1 MADRLPDAKLTQI
14 RRTCEGV
21 KPGKIHVTGT
31 PTPGALLHA
40 LACAPRDVRD
50 LLAEIDR
57 LRREQILTA
66 GQQTVLACIRE
77 YMVEHGYAPTV
88 RELCGAAQAS
98 TATVVKHIQAL
109 QRHGF
114 LRHHPRKAR
123 GIELL
128 DGEAVAS

>member
-1 MADRLPDAKLTQI
+1 MVDRLPDAKLAQI
-14 RRTCEGV
+14 RRTWEDV
-21 KPGKIHVTGT
+21 KPGQIHVTGT

-50 LLAEIDR
+50 LLAEVDR
-57 LRREQILTA
+57 LRAEQPLTA
-66 GQQTVLACIRE
+66 GERTVLTGVRAH
-77 YMVEHGYAPTV
+77 MAEHGYAPTV
-88 RELCGAAQAS
+88 RELCDAVEAS

-114 LRHHPRKAR
+114 LRHHPRKVR